1 MRTRRGFMTVLLAG
15 ATGLLVPALA
25 RAADRVSVATELD
38 RLTVEVGE
46 AVEFTVQVELEGDGD
61 MPDPVLPN
69 FVEMGLTLAGP
80 PSSFRS
86 SGSSVSF
93 GTGQQTVLQ
102 TRAVQTYSYTL
113 IPSKPGRYTLPV
125 HVMNGRTKV
134 AAPRTP
140 VLEVTGSAAPT
151 EPIAGGIDGPTEA
164 QGDLFLWTRL
174 DKSRVYVGEQLVY
187 TLEVYER
194 LPFPNIQLRALPGFQ
209 DFWSEE
215 LPEGD
220 NRTESVAGVPYR
232 VHPGLRRGLF
242 PQKAGMLTITAAEVG
257 VGMRRRVRGRP
268 TTIEVLP
275 LPVDGRPADFSANNV
290 GLYTIEAAID
300 RAKIKQ
306 GEPFTLTVTISGTGN
321 IRVIDPGAWP
331 ELEGMRRYDPKVETR
346 PAVGMRIGGDRIYQ
360 FLVIPERAG
369 TLTIPPH
376 RFSFFDPAT
385 GRYQTVSSKPIEVA
399 VLADASAP
407 APSAP
412 AEEAPGPAARPTKSA
427 EDGLLA
433 PLITPDNLPRVASD
447 SAWLTPGRF
456 TAGMILAPTVLA
468 ATAGGRALW
477 RRYGPDEASRAS
489 AARAAKQRELIAQA
503 ERGVA
508 TGEGFYPALAQL
520 LQGLALA
527 RAGAPGEGLPRRA
540 LLELLG
546 RRGAAA
552 PDLERLG
559 RLLDRCDAAFRSPA
573 SAARLPRTN
582 ASSTTSARAGAAT
595 SASSSPS
602 TSPAHRHVDVDA
614 TFMRPP
620 GSSART
626 AAAAPAPRRAPPCAR
641 PGPRSP
647 RPRGPTWSTRRS
659 CAATGRPRR
668 GI

>member
-151 EPIAGGIDGPTEA
+151 EPIAGSIDGPTEA

-527 RAGAPGEGLPRRA
+527 RE
-540 LLELLG
+540 
-546 RRGAAA
+546 
-552 PDLERLG
+552 
-559 RLLDRCDAAFRSPA
+559 
-573 SAARLPRTN
+573 
-582 ASSTTSARAGAAT
+582 ASS
-595 SASSSPS
+595 
-602 TSPAHRHVDVDA
+602 
-614 TFMRPP
+614 
-620 GSSART
+620 
-626 AAAAPAPRRAPPCAR
+626 
-641 PGPRSP
+641 GP
-647 RPRGPTWSTRRS
+647 
-659 CAATGRPRR
+659 
-668 GI
+668 

>member
-1 MRTRRGFMTVLLAG
+1 MRTRRGFVTVLLAG
-15 ATGLLVPALA
+15 AGGLLVPGLA
-25 RAADRVSVATELD
+25 RAAVRISVATELD

-69 FVEMGLTLAGP
+69 FAEMGLTLAGP

-93 GTGQQTVLQ
+93 GTGRQTVMQ
-102 TRAVQTYSYTL
+102 TRVIQTYSYTL
-113 IPSKPGRYTLPV
+113 IPSKPGRFALAV
-125 HVMNGRTKV
+125 HVLNGRSKV
-134 AAPRTP
+134 EAPRTP
-140 VLEVTGSAAPT
+140 VLEVTGSAASA
-151 EPIAGGIDGPTEA
+151 EPIPGGSDGPTEA

-174 DKSRVYVGEQLVY
+174 DKSRVYVGEQIVY

-220 NRTESVAGVPYR
+220 NRTETVAGVPYR

-242 PQKAGMLTITAAEVG
+242 PQRAGMLTITAAEVG

-275 LPVDGRPADFSANNV
+275 LPVEGRPADFSANNV

-300 RAKIKQ
+300 RPKIKQ

-331 ELEGMRRYDPKVETR
+331 ELDGMRRYDPKVDTR
-346 PAVGMRIGGDRIYQ
+346 PAIGMRIGGDRIYQ

-385 GRYQTVSSKPIEVA
+385 ASYQTVSSKPIEISVA
-399 VLADASAP
+399 ANGAAP
-407 APSAP
+407 APSAAAEP
-412 AEEAPGPAARPTKSA
+412 APVAAARPNKSE

-433 PLITPDNLPRVASD
+433 PLITPDTLPRVASD
-447 SAWLTPGRF
+447 SAWLTPARF
-456 TAGMILAPTVLA
+456 TAGMLLAPAVLA
-468 ATAGGRALW
+468 AATGGRALW

-489 AARAAKQRELIAQA
+489 AARAAKQRELVGQA

-540 LLELLG
+540 LLELLKQ
-546 RRGAAA
+546 RGAVAS
-552 PDLERLG
+552 DLERLG
-559 RLLDRCDAAFRSPA
+559 RLLDRCDAARF
-573 SAARLPRTN
+573 
-582 ASSTTSARAGAAT
+582 GAA
-595 SASSSPS
+595 SEG
-602 TSPAHRHVDVDA
+602 
-614 TFMRPP
+614 P
-620 GSSART
+620 GERK
-626 AAAAPAPRRAPPCAR
+626 AALDEALALL
-641 PGPRSP
+641 
-647 RPRGPTWSTRRS
+647 RRS
-659 CAATGRPRR
+659 SLTAREGA
-668 GI
+668 

>member
-151 EPIAGGIDGPTEA
+151 EPIAGSIDGPTEA

-489 AARAAKQRELIAQA
+489 ATRAAKQRELIAQA

-559 RLLDRCDAAFRSPA
+559 RLLDRCDAARF
-573 SAARLPRTN
+573 
-582 ASSTTSARAGAAT
+582 GAA
-595 SASSSPS
+595 SEGQGE
-602 TSPAHRHVDVDA
+602 RK
-614 TFMRPP
+614 
-620 GSSART
+620 
-626 AAAAPAPRRAPPCAR
+626 AALDEALALL
-641 PGPRSP
+641 
-647 RPRGPTWSTRRS
+647 RRS
-659 CAATGRPRR
+659 SLTTREGA
-668 GI
+668 

>member
-1 MRTRRGFMTVLLAG
+1 MSMRTRRGFVTVLMAG
-15 ATGLLVPALA
+15 AAGLLVPGLA
-25 RAADRVSVATELD
+25 RAAARISVATELD

-46 AVEFTVQVELEGDGD
+46 AVEFTVQIELEGDGD

-80 PSSFRS
+80 PSTFRS

-93 GTGQQTVLQ
+93 GTGRSAVMQ
-102 TRAVQTYSYTL
+102 TRAIQTYSYTL
-113 IPSKPGRYTLPV
+113 IPSKPGRFALAV
-125 HVMNGRTKV
+125 HVMNGRTRV
-134 AAPRTP
+134 EAPRTP
-140 VLEVTGSAAPT
+140 VLEVTGSAASV
-151 EPIAGGIDGPTEA
+151 EPIPGGIDGPTEA

-174 DKSRVYVGEQLVY
+174 DKSRVYVGEQIVY

-220 NRTESVAGVPYR
+220 NRAETVAGVPYR

-242 PQKAGMLTITAAEVG
+242 PQRAGMLTITAAEVG

-268 TTIEVLP
+268 TTIEVMP

-331 ELEGMRRYDPKVETR
+331 ELDGMRRYDPKVETR
-346 PAVGMRIGGDRIYQ
+346 PTVGMRLGGDRIYQ
-360 FLVIPERAG
+360 FLIIPERAG

-385 GRYQTVSSKPIEVA
+385 ASYQTVSSEPIEVA
-399 VLADASAP
+399 VLANAAAP

-412 AEEAPGPAARPTKSA
+412 AEPAPVAAAGATKSE

-433 PLITPDNLPRVASD
+433 PLITPDTLPRVASD
-447 SAWLTPGRF
+447 STWLTPARF
-456 TAGMILAPTVLA
+456 TAGMVLAPAVLA
-468 ATAGGRALW
+468 AATGGRALW
-477 RRYGPDEASRAS
+477 RRYGPDEASRAG
-489 AARAAKQRELIAQA
+489 AARAARQRELVAQA
-503 ERGVA
+503 EHGVA
-508 TGEGFYPALAQL
+508 TGVGFYPALAQL

-540 LLELLG
+540 LLELLKQ
-546 RRGAAA
+546 RGVAA

-559 RLLDRCDAAFRSPA
+559 RLLDRCDAARF
-573 SAARLPRTN
+573 
-582 ASSTTSARAGAAT
+582 GAA
-595 SASSSPS
+595 SEEPS
-602 TSPAHRHVDVDA
+602 ERK
-614 TFMRPP
+614 
-620 GSSART
+620 
-626 AAAAPAPRRAPPCAR
+626 AALDEALAL
-641 PGPRSP
+641 
-647 RPRGPTWSTRRS
+647 RRS
-659 CAATGRPRR
+659 SLAAGE
-668 GI
+668 GA

>member
-151 EPIAGGIDGPTEA
+151 EPIAGSIDGPTEA

-447 SAWLTPGRF
+447 AAWLTPGRF

-559 RLLDRCDAAFRSPA
+559 RLLDRCDAARF
-573 SAARLPRTN
+573 
-582 ASSTTSARAGAAT
+582 GAA
-595 SASSSPS
+595 SEGQGE
-602 TSPAHRHVDVDA
+602 RK
-614 TFMRPP
+614 
-620 GSSART
+620 
-626 AAAAPAPRRAPPCAR
+626 AALDEALALL
-641 PGPRSP
+641 
-647 RPRGPTWSTRRS
+647 RRS
-659 CAATGRPRR
+659 SLTTREGA
-668 GI
+668 

>member
-1 MRTRRGFMTVLLAG
+1 MRTRRGFVTVLMAG
-15 ATGLLVPALA
+15 AAGLLVPGLA
-25 RAADRVSVATELD
+25 RAEDRVSVATELD

-93 GTGQQTVLQ
+93 GTGRQTVLQ

-113 IPSKPGRYTLPV
+113 IPSKPGRFSLPV

-151 EPIAGGIDGPTEA
+151 EPIPGGSDGPTEA

-174 DKSRVYVGEQLVY
+174 DKSRVHVGEQLIY

-220 NRTESVAGVPYR
+220 NRTETVAGVPYR

-300 RAKIKQ
+300 RAKVKQ

-321 IRVIDPGAWP
+321 IRVVDPGAWP
-331 ELEGMRRYDPKVETR
+331 ELDGMRRYDPKVETR
-346 PAVGMRIGGDRIYQ
+346 PAVGMRLGGDRIYQ
-360 FLVIPERAG
+360 FLIIPERAG

-385 GRYQTVSSKPIEVA
+385 ASYQTVSSQPIEVT
-399 VLADASAP
+399 VLADAAAP
-407 APSAP
+407 APSAAAEP
-412 AEEAPGPAARPTKSA
+412 AAPGPAARPTKSA
-427 EDGLLA
+427 EDDLLA
-433 PLITPDNLPRVASD
+433 PLITPDSLSRVTSD

-456 TAGMILAPTVLA
+456 TAGMLLAPAVLA
-468 ATAGGRALW
+468 ATTGGRALW

-489 AARAAKQRELIAQA
+489 AARAAKQRELVAQA

-540 LLELLG
+540 LLELLKQ
-546 RRGAAA
+546 RGAAA

-559 RLLDRCDAAFRSPA
+559 RLLDRCDAARF
-573 SAARLPRTN
+573 
-582 ASSTTSARAGAAT
+582 GAA
-595 SASSSPS
+595 SEG
-602 TSPAHRHVDVDA
+602 
-614 TFMRPP
+614 P
-620 GSSART
+620 GERK
-626 AAAAPAPRRAPPCAR
+626 AALDEALALL
-641 PGPRSP
+641 
-647 RPRGPTWSTRRS
+647 RRS
-659 CAATGRPRR
+659 SLTTREGA
-668 GI
+668 

>member
-151 EPIAGGIDGPTEA
+151 EPIAGSIDGPTEA

-220 NRTESVAGVPYR
+220 NRTESVASVPYR

-447 SAWLTPGRF
+447 AAWLTPGRF

-559 RLLDRCDAAFRSPA
+559 RLLDRCDAARF
-573 SAARLPRTN
+573 
-582 ASSTTSARAGAAT
+582 GAA
-595 SASSSPS
+595 SEGQGE
-602 TSPAHRHVDVDA
+602 RK
-614 TFMRPP
+614 
-620 GSSART
+620 
-626 AAAAPAPRRAPPCAR
+626 AALDEALALL
-641 PGPRSP
+641 
-647 RPRGPTWSTRRS
+647 RRS
-659 CAATGRPRR
+659 SLTTREGA
-668 GI
+668 

>member
-15 ATGLLVPALA
+15 ASGLLVPALA

-113 IPSKPGRYTLPV
+113 IPSKPGRYALPV

-151 EPIAGGIDGPTEA
+151 EPIAGSIDGPTEA

-257 VGMRRRVRGRP
+257 VGVRRRVRGRP

-321 IRVIDPGAWP
+321 VRVIDPGAWP

-346 PAVGMRIGGDRIYQ
+346 PTVGMRIGGDRIYQ

-447 SAWLTPGRF
+447 AAWLTPGRF

-559 RLLDRCDAAFRSPA
+559 RLLDRCDAARF
-573 SAARLPRTN
+573 
-582 ASSTTSARAGAAT
+582 GAA
-595 SASSSPS
+595 SEGQGE
-602 TSPAHRHVDVDA
+602 RK
-614 TFMRPP
+614 
-620 GSSART
+620 
-626 AAAAPAPRRAPPCAR
+626 AALDEALALL
-641 PGPRSP
+641 
-647 RPRGPTWSTRRS
+647 RRS
-659 CAATGRPRR
+659 SLTAGEGA
-668 GI
+668 

>member
-1 MRTRRGFMTVLLAG
+1 MRTRRGFMTVVLMAG
-15 ATGLLVPALA
+15 AAGLLVPGLA
-25 RAADRVSVATELD
+25 RAEDRVSVATELD

-69 FVEMGLTLAGP
+69 FAEMGLTLAGP

-93 GTGQQTVLQ
+93 GTGRQTVLQ
-102 TRAVQTYSYTL
+102 TRSVQTYSYTL
-113 IPSKPGRYTLPV
+113 IPSKPGRFSLAV

-151 EPIAGGIDGPTEA
+151 EPIPGGSDGPTEA

-174 DKSRVYVGEQLVY
+174 DKSRVYVGEQLIY

-220 NRTESVAGVPYR
+220 NRTETVAGVPYR

-300 RAKIKQ
+300 RAKVKQ

-321 IRVIDPGAWP
+321 VRVIDPGAWP
-331 ELEGMRRYDPKVETR
+331 ELDGMRRYDPKVETR
-346 PAVGMRIGGDRIYQ
+346 PAVGMRLGGDRIYQ
-360 FLVIPERAG
+360 FLIIPERAG

-385 GRYQTVSSKPIEVA
+385 ANYQTVSSQPIEVT
-399 VLADASAP
+399 VLADAAAP

-412 AEEAPGPAARPTKSA
+412 AEPAAPGPAARPTKSA
-427 EDGLLA
+427 EDDLLA
-433 PLITPDNLPRVASD
+433 PMITPDSLSRVPGD
-447 SAWLTPGRF
+447 STWLTPGRF
-456 TAGMILAPTVLA
+456 TAGMLLAPAVLA
-468 ATAGGRALW
+468 AATGGRALW
-477 RRYGPDEASRAS
+477 RRYGPDEASRAN
-489 AARAAKQRELIAQA
+489 AARAAKQRELVAQA

-540 LLELLG
+540 LLELLK

-559 RLLDRCDAAFRSPA
+559 RLLDRCDAARF
-573 SAARLPRTN
+573 
-582 ASSTTSARAGAAT
+582 GAA
-595 SASSSPS
+595 SEG
-602 TSPAHRHVDVDA
+602 
-614 TFMRPP
+614 P
-620 GSSART
+620 GERK
-626 AAAAPAPRRAPPCAR
+626 AALDEALALL
-641 PGPRSP
+641 
-647 RPRGPTWSTRRS
+647 RRS
-659 CAATGRPRR
+659 SLTTREGA
-668 GI
+668 